1 MVALV
6 RHVSLPMMLVP
17 LAGWLAGTEGAA
29 AAFFGGAAYSVIVWR
44 SRKRVANSVLRVT
57 GEGDVAKLTI
67 EFVER
72 RPWCE
77 EHFPL
82 GEVADVVL
90 DVKEIEPV
98 IDGNSSLPG
107 VRLVNTKLGPKVDI
121 ARIVIVD
128 VTGRSVEL
136 TKEYLPYAHV
146 IDSFGKIRV
155 FLRKWGWVPED
166 ERPANVVDEPG
177 GSVEGEAAAQDPHG

>member
-17 LAGWLAGTEGAA
+17 LAGWLAGTQGAS
-29 AAFFGGAAYSVIVWR
+29 AAFFGGVAYSFIAWR
-44 SRKRVANSVLRVT
+44 SRKRVASSVLRVA
-57 GEGDVAKLTI
+57 GEGEVAELTI
-67 EFVER
+67 EFVDR

-77 EHFPL
+77 EHFLL

-98 IDGNSSLPG
+98 IDGSSSLPA
-107 VRLVNTKLGPKVDI
+107 VRLVDSKVGPKVDI

-136 TKEYLPYAHV
+136 TKEYLPYVHA

-166 ERPANVVDEPG
+166 ERPANVVDEPR
-177 GSVEGEAAAQDPHG
+177 GSVEGEPSAHGAQ